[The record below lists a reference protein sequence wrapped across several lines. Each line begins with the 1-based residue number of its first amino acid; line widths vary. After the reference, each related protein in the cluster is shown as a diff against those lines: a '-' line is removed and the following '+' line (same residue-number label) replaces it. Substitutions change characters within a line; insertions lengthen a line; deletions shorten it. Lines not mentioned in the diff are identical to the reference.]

1 MREMEE
7 KREEEGRNMTVEA
20 EAKVFL
26 LLRTRS
32 RILRSEREVQSNT
45 LTLCIPPTPH
55 VFSCTQR
62 ITIAFRFLCCC
73 HVFSM
78 VVEVEENPN
87 GSRPTFD
94 VTV

>member
-45 LTLCIPPTPH
+45 LCAYLNTEH
-55 VFSCTQR
+55 
-62 ITIAFRFLCCC
+62 TICF
-73 HVFSM
+73 
-78 VVEVEENPN
+78 
-87 GSRPTFD
+87 
-94 VTV
+94 